1 MSEAVFPLHVS
12 RALDLL
18 KVPSLPRGFSDR
30 LVARISSGDIPEE
43 MDVSAI
49 ALPGLRHPVAA
60 TGWRRTG
67 RIVFAA
73 AALGLATATAAAAGV
88 FGEPVYIPVV
98 SQALA
103 KAQIVEMPVAKP
115 AAKKLAKAE
124 SASTSAPKQVVK
136 TAPSGKDAVLALIT
150 ELRADPAL
158 KNLPREQRQ
167 ERAKAEIAKLLADG
181 TAQKADVKAAW
192 MQLAM
197 ERKDAHKARIEQAL
211 SHREKRLA
219 EAQKRTEPLRKKPLT
234 PEQKAKMR
242 DAVSQLS
249 EAQRAELQVLRQ
261 RRRVATPQERQAINR
276 EIRAFWQRAGIKP
289 GAEAA
294 NNETP

>member
-1 MSEAVFPLHVS
+1 MTEAVFPLHVS
-12 RALDLL
+12 QALDRLT
-18 KVPSLPRGFSDR
+18 VPSLPRGFNDR
-30 LVARISSGDIPEE
+30 LAVRIASGDMPEE
-43 MDVSAI
+43 VDVSAI
-49 ALPGLRHPVAA
+49 TLPVLRRPVAA
-60 TGWRRTG
+60 TGWRRSG

-73 AALGLATATAAAAGV
+73 AVLGLATATAAAAGV

-115 AAKKLAKAE
+115 AAKKSVKAE
-124 SASTSAPKQVVK
+124 SASTSAPKQVAK
-136 TAPSGKDAVLALIT
+136 AASSGKDAVLALIT
-150 ELRADPAL
+150 ELRADPAF

-167 ERAKAEIAKLLADG
+167 ERAKAEIAKLLTDG
-181 TAQKADVKAAW
+181 IAQKADVKAAW

-197 ERKDAHKARIEQAL
+197 ERKDAHKTWIEQAQPN
-211 SHREKRLA
+211 REKRLA
-219 EAQKRTEPLRKKPLT
+219 EAQKRTKPLRKKPLT

-242 DAVSQLS
+242 DAFSQLS

-261 RRRVATPQERQAINR
+261 RRRHAAQQERQAINR
-276 EIRAFWQRAGIKP
+276 EIRAFWQRAGVKP

-294 NNETP
+294 NSETP